1 MMRNNNIEVAMRLV
15 KLAIIC
21 LTLTLALSG
30 TAWSQATVGCEDLVK
45 SSTTTLRIPFF
56 EGRPG
61 DTVLMPV
68 IMSNDS
74 AINAFSILIEYDTTY
89 LSPVFIRDSICAEAD
104 EFGCITYS
112 VDSTYIDF
120 AISGRFVKEEIT
132 QGEFGPIVDTVTSFV
147 ANLFQGKNNVINA
160 AMPPKF
166 LTFDTLPPSP
176 GEGDTI
182 FYIKMAVSP
191 TMPHLALSQFEF
203 YEAPVFTVDTS
214 DFPPDTTWINGCHES
229 QVNEFWHTEPINYP
243 DSIEGFQVYPETD
256 HGYAYWF
263 RADTGFMATEPDPS
277 VSFAA
282 SPTSITEGQTSTL
295 QWSSANADSVVIR
308 QGSTRL
314 TAAANGG
321 TTGQITLSGLSVGT
335 YSYSATAYGAD
346 SKTAS
351 GFATV
356 TVTGGTPGTGPSI
369 SVSSIAGS
377 YNQGE
382 LIAFTVTATNTSGS
396 QISLNAS
403 SLPANAGFGTG
414 GSVTGN
420 SPLSGDFTWTPDFNQ
435 SGLFSIRF
443 TGVDG
448 GGTTIRDVTVQVN
461 ELQFDRL
468 FSTSASGNRPVG
480 GMPGRNEIAFP
491 IDLVTAQTVYGVQF
505 DMSYP
510 ASIITVD
517 SFATTGRIPEYVVYD
532 NIGATPGEIL
542 VVTFGLN
549 NEAVQDTNTTAILWA
564 YLTLDSNAVPWTDYP
579 IYLANGRESVNPDPA
594 VGSLPLVTDS
604 GIVQA
609 DSLGDVNLDK
619 SIDVADVVN
628 IVAYIIGNYGLI
640 PRQFE
645 LADIIGNDSVNV
657 FDLVA
662 DINMIFH
669 IQPNPT
675 LMAPT
680 EEAVIALAYGDMIG
694 GSSELMTVST
704 EIPEPLAGVQ
714 LEINY
719 DPEAVTL
726 GTPKVMSEVG
736 NYALSSNDNGS
747 GRLKLVMYNMG
758 VSNTDNLVQPGD
770 VDLIEIP
777 IIAKTDIESGDK
789 TKIRLTQALMSNST
803 AASMTVKGVDLP
815 LPSTFVL
822 QQNYPNPFNPTTVIE
837 FSIGSDGSGLGQQE
851 VKLDVFNILGQ
862 HVKELIDGSYPV
874 GDHSVTW
881 DATDQNGK
889 RIATGIY
896 LYRLIVGDERKTKKM
911 LFLK

>member
-1 MMRNNNIEVAMRLV
+1 MRLV
-15 KLAIIC
+15 KLAVLC
-21 LTLTLALSG
+21 LTLTLALGG
-30 TAWSQATVGCEDLVK
+30 TVWSQADIGCEDLVK
-45 SSTTTLRIPFF
+45 SSTTTLRVPFF

-61 DTVLMPV
+61 DTVLLPI

-74 AINAFSILIEYDTTY
+74 IINAFSVLIEYDTTY
-89 LSPVFIRDSICAEAD
+89 LSPVFIRDSVCAEAD
-104 EFGCITYS
+104 SLGCVSWS
-112 VDSTYIDF
+112 VDSTFIDYVV
-120 AISGRFVKEEIT
+120 SGRFVKEEIT

-147 ANLFQGKNNVINA
+147 ANLFQGKRNVINA

-166 LTFDTLPPSP
+166 LSFDTLSPAP

-182 FYIKMAVSP
+182 FYIKMEVKP
-191 TMPHLALSQFEF
+191 EMPHLGLSQFSF
-203 YEAPVFTVDTS
+203 YEAGVFTVDTTQ
-214 DFPPDTTWINGCHES
+214 FPPDTNWFNGCHES
-229 QVNEFWHTEPINYP
+229 QVNEVWHTEPDTYP
-243 DSIEGFQVYPETD
+243 DSIQGFQVYPQTD
-256 HGYAYWF
+256 FGYAYWF
-263 RADTGFMATEPDPS
+263 RADTAYEQTEPDPS
-277 VSFAA
+277 VSFGA

-308 QGSTRL
+308 LGSTRL
-314 TAAANGG
+314 SDGANGG
-321 TTGQITLSGLSVGT
+321 VTGQITLTGLAVNT
-335 YSYSATAYGAD
+335 YTYSATAYGAEG
-346 SKTAS
+346 KTAS

-356 TVTGGTPGTGPSI
+356 TVSGGTPTDGPSI

-382 LIAFTVTATNTSGS
+382 LISFTVTATNTTGS
-396 QISLNAS
+396 QITLTAS
-403 SLPANAGFGTG
+403 SLPSNAGFGIG

-435 SGLFSIRF
+435 SGLYSIRF

-448 GGTTIRDVTVQVN
+448 GGTTIRDVTVQIN

-468 FSTSASGNRPVG
+468 FSTSATGNRPVG
-480 GMPGRNEIAFP
+480 GMPGRNEVAFP

-510 ASIITVD
+510 ANIIRVD
-517 SFATTGRIPEYVVYD
+517 SFVTTGRIPEYVVYD
-532 NIGATPGEIL
+532 NIGTTPGEIL

-549 NEAVQDTNTTAILWA
+549 NEAVQDTNTTAILQA
-564 YLTLDSNAVPWTDYP
+564 YLTLDSSAIPWTDYP
-579 IYLANGRESVNPDPA
+579 IYLANGRESVNPDPT

-604 GIVQA
+604 GIVQI

-619 SIDVADVVN
+619 EINVADVVN
-628 IVAYIIGNYGLI
+628 IVAFIIGNYGLV

-645 LADIIGNDSVNV
+645 LADIITNDSVNV

-662 DINMIFH
+662 DINMIFN
-669 IQPNPT
+669 IQPNPE

-680 EEAVIALAYGDMIG
+680 EQAVVALDYGDMQS
-694 GSSELMTVST
+694 GSSELMAVSSQ
-704 EIPEPLAGVQ
+704 IPEPLAGVQ

-719 DPEAVTL
+719 DPETVAL
-726 GTPKVMSEVG
+726 GTPRVTSEVD

-747 GRLKLVMYNMG
+747 GRLKIVMYNMG
-758 VSNTDNLVQPGD
+758 VSNTDNLIQPGD
-770 VDLIEIP
+770 VELIEIP
-777 IIAKTDIESGDK
+777 IIAKADIKSGDK
-789 TKIRLTQALMSNST
+789 TKIRLSQALMSNST
-803 AASMTVKGVDLP
+803 AASMNVKGVDPP
-815 LPSTFVL
+815 LPTTFL
-822 QQNYPNPFNPTTVIE
+822 LAQNYPNPFNPTTTIE
-837 FSIGSDGSGLGQQE
+837 FSIGAGESGLGQQD

-862 HVKELIDGSYPV
+862 HVRELVDGPLPI
-874 GDHSVTW
+874 GDHSIVW

-896 LYRLIVGDERKTKKM
+896 LYRLKVGDERKTKKM